1 MENNIRTVLQENLNY
16 YIRNSQMSQKDI
28 AEKLG
33 VSKGAITNWL
43 NGSNSPNME
52 VLANL
57 CVLLGVKMSEMLS
70 DRSSTSD
77 LSENEKKLLDNFK
90 QLNEKGQNKLV
101 RVSEFMLEDPD
112 YLKESDS
119 TQTVETLR
127 KA

>member
-1 MENNIRTVLQENLNY
+1 MENNIRAVLQENLNY
-16 YIRNSQMSQKDI
+16 YIKKSQMSQKEI
-28 AEKLG
+28 AEKIG

-57 CVLLGVKMSEMLS
+57 CLLLGVKMSEMLS
-70 DRSSTSD
+70 DKSSISD
-77 LSENEKKLLDNFK
+77 LSINEKKLLNNFK

-112 YLKESDS
+112 YLKENSK
-119 TQTVETLR
+119 TIPMN
-127 KA
+127 A

>member
-1 MENNIRTVLQENLNY
+1 
-16 YIRNSQMSQKDI
+16 MSQKEI
-28 AEKLG
+28 AEKIG

-57 CVLLGVKMSEMLS
+57 CLLLGVKMSEMLS
-70 DRSSTSD
+70 DKSSISD
-77 LSENEKKLLDNFK
+77 LSINEKKLLNNFK

-112 YLKESDS
+112 YLKENSKTIS
-119 TQTVETLR
+119 MN
-127 KA
+127 A

>member
-1 MENNIRTVLQENLNY
+1 MENNIRAVLQENLNY
-16 YIRNSQMSQKDI
+16 YIKKSQMSQKEI
-28 AEKLG
+28 AEKIG

-57 CVLLGVKMSEMLS
+57 CLLLGVKMSEMLS
-70 DRSSTSD
+70 DKSSISD
-77 LSENEKKLLDNFK
+77 LSINEKKLLNNFK

-112 YLKESDS
+112 YLKENSKTIS
-119 TQTVETLR
+119 MN
-127 KA
+127 A

>member
-1 MENNIRTVLQENLNY
+1 MENNIRAVLQENLNY
-16 YIRNSQMSQKDI
+16 YIKKSQMSQKEI
-28 AEKLG
+28 AEKIG

-57 CVLLGVKMSEMLS
+57 CLLLGVKMSEMLS
-70 DRSSTSD
+70 DKSSISD
-77 LSENEKKLLDNFK
+77 LSINEKKLLDNFK

-112 YLKESDS
+112 YLKENSKTIS
-119 TQTVETLR
+119 MN
-127 KA
+127 A